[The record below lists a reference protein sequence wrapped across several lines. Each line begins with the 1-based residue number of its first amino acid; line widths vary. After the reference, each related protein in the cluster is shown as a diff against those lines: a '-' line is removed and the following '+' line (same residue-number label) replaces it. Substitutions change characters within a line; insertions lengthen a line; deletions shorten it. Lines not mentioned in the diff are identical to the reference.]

1 MGSGDGGHA
10 ARRRWLV
17 DGNNVFGS
25 KPDGW
30 WNNRTRAAEKL
41 TGAVAQ
47 WCLGHDDTVVLV
59 FDPPAAPSV
68 LQLAGGN
75 LAVEAAPRR
84 GRDAADHH
92 LVALAEAAVASDAT
106 VEGDDT
112 DTDLGVIV
120 VSSDK
125 GLIRR
130 LPAGVARMGVGEFRQ
145 LVGY

>member
-1 MGSGDGGHA
+1 MGSGDGGQGA
-10 ARRRWLV
+10 QRRWLV

-30 WNNRTRAAEKL
+30 WNNRTRAAERL
-41 TGAVAQ
+41 TEAVAR

-59 FDPPAAPSV
+59 FDPPVAPSV

-92 LVALAEAAVASDAT
+92 LVVLAEAAADPEPT
-106 VEGDDT
+106 EEQLD
-112 DTDLGVIV
+112 VIV

>member
-1 MGSGDGGHA
+1 MEHG

-30 WNNRTRAAEKL
+30 WNNRTRAAERL
-41 TGAVAQ
+41 TEAVAR

-59 FDPPAAPSV
+59 FDPPVAPSV
-68 LQLAGGN
+68 LELAGGN
-75 LAVEAAPRR
+75 LAVQAAPRR

-92 LVALAEAAVASDAT
+92 LVALAEAAVAGDGADA
-106 VEGDDT
+106 
-112 DTDLGVIV
+112 DTDLPVGVVV

-130 LPAGVARMGVGEFRQ
+130 LPDGVARMGVGEFRQ